1 MRRDEAEIAK
11 FLRWLP
17 PFIVILATTMYFQ
30 NKHTHTYEYTVSDM
44 FAYVWVDIK
53 EARRKKVLERIA
65 RNEVCE

>member
-1 MRRDEAEIAK
+1 MIRIFKRIMRRDEAEIAK

-44 FAYVWVDIK
+44 FAYV
-53 EARRKKVLERIA
+53 
-65 RNEVCE
+65 